1 MLNNINT
8 VLAAE
13 IIEEKAAFTII
24 SASQN
29 KVVLK
34 VQNYTSQEA
43 TLFWGNGDQL
53 SLEQGEGVI
62 SYTYAE
68 TGSYTIKLTDQR
80 YIMGQGVQ
88 ISYLNETEFG
98 KPIRLHSI
106 DFNKIKIIVECSKET
121 LLDWGDGS
129 SCIVSKGTSIVSHDY
144 SYQLGGVSEYTVK
157 LGEGSST
164 RSALITISQLD
175 NYSSFMPIIR
185 DGICVI
191 EKWDYPVNQNK
202 EKVILIDV
210 KWLPNQP
217 VLLNIG
223 TEIKENP
230 KNISKTKIKVE
241 KSLWL
246 GYTIKSQITDNQV
259 WWQIQLVDKTI
270 GWVRQDLA
278 NPPSLI
284 IINP

>member
-13 IIEEKAAFTII
+13 IIEEKATFTII
-24 SASQN
+24 SSSQN

-98 KPIRLHSI
+98 KPIRLHSLE
-106 DFNKIKIIVECSKET
+106 FNKVRIIIECSKET

-129 SCIVSKGTSIVSHDY
+129 NCVIAAGTSIVSHDY
-144 SYQLGGVSEYTVK
+144 AYQLSGISKYVIK

-164 RSALITISQLD
+164 RSAVISISELD
-175 NYSSFMPIIR
+175 NYSSFTPIIK

-191 EKWDYPVNQNK
+191 EKWTYPIPEQK
-202 EKVILIDV
+202 GAIVISV
-210 KWLPNQP
+210 EWLPNEP
-217 VLLNIG
+217 VLLNIN
-223 TEIKENP
+223 TDIKYNP
-230 KNISKTKIKVE
+230 SNESITKVKVTNTI
-241 KSLWL
+241 WL
-246 GYTIKSQITDNQV
+246 AYTIKSQIVNNQV
-259 WWQIQLVDKTI
+259 WWQIQLIDKTI